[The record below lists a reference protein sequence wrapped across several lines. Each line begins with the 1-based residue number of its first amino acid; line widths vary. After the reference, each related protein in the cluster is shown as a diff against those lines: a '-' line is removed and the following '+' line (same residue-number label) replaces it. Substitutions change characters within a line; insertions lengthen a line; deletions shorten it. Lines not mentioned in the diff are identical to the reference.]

1 MTDITTWFTLGLLG
15 MTLGTAVLA
24 YGFRLVPEAMHRR
37 YALLV
42 SIPGIAILGYLL
54 MALGY
59 GAVPAGDHV
68 VYVPR
73 YVDWL
78 LTTPLNILFLGLL
91 AGAARTTLWRMI
103 GLQTLTILA
112 GFSAALVAP
121 PWSYVLYLVGSAAFA
136 GVIYLLYT
144 RVDAAAAETL
154 SESGAGLYKTLRNF
168 VVVLWLVYPAI
179 WLLEP
184 AGFGLMDV
192 ETTTLV
198 VAYLDVVTKV
208 GFGLIALH
216 GHVVILDVDAYEE
229 LDDDGSTPET
239 PEVGPA
245 TLADDSPETTSD

>member
-1 MTDITTWFTLGLLG
+1 MIDITTWFTLGLLG

-24 YGFRLVPEAMHRR
+24 YGFRLVPEALHRR

-42 SIPGIAILGYLL
+42 SIPGIAILGYLA

-59 GAVPAGDHV
+59 GAVDAGGHV

-91 AGAARTTLWRMI
+91 AGAARSTLWRMI
-103 GLQTLTILA
+103 GLQALTIVA
-112 GFSAALVAP
+112 GFVAALVAA
-121 PWSYVLYLVGSAAFA
+121 PWSFLLYLVGSAAFA

-144 RVDAAAAETL
+144 SVDDAAKATL
-154 SESGAGLYKTLRNF
+154 SESGAGLYETLRNF
-168 VVVLWLVYPAI
+168 VVVLWLIYPAI

-184 AGFGLMDV
+184 SGFGLMDV

-216 GHVVILDVDAYEE
+216 GHVVILDADAYEE
-229 LDDDGSTPET
+229 LAGRDPGSET
-239 PEVGPA
+239 ADVGPA
-245 TLADDSPETTSD
+245 AVANEDLEAND